1 MEDKKFYMVM
11 LFFSEWEI
19 GASDRRDVFV
29 NVKNINCG
37 LDRQLALDLYS
48 NIRCPASQLI
58 QADSLEELDKERMK
72 MIDNFNNPD
81 WVNELME
88 KL

>member
-11 LFFSEWEI
+11 LFFSEWDL

-29 NVKNINCG
+29 NVKNIHCG
-37 LDRQLALDLYS
+37 LDGQLALDLYS